1 MTNSWVKNSLQNRTK
16 KSPKL
21 TLCTAPLGCL
31 IIMMANLLIT
41 NQHNRRTR
49 RFSTADGCPF
59 CLVENQGIMVMGI
72 LDPGFK
78 VFKPY
83 EVFLSSISSSF

>member
-1 MTNSWVKNSLQNRTK
+1 MLDYHDGEFIDYQQNR
-16 KSPKL
+16 
-21 TLCTAPLGCL
+21 
-31 IIMMANLLIT
+31 
-41 NQHNRRTR
+41 RRTR
-49 RFSTADGCPF
+49 CFSAAAGCPF

>member
-1 MTNSWVKNSLQNRTK
+1 
-16 KSPKL
+16 
-21 TLCTAPLGCL
+21 
-31 IIMMANLLIT
+31 MMANLLIT

-72 LDPGFK
+72 LDAVLKAFK
-78 VFKPY
+78 SYVFFFIFNMFFP
-83 EVFLSSISSSF
+83 